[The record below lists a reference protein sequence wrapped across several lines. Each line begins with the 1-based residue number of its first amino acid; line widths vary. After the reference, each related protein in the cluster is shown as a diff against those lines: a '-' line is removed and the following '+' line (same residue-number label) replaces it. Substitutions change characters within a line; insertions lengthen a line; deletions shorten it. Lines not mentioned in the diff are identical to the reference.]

1 MIQYIYFKRLLHS
14 VGEREDIMNIFKE
27 LFDNIKAEWDL
38 AVASPS
44 PELRA
49 SVKRAIDGGDG
60 DLCAEFEDST
70 SWLGHGRI
78 LGDMENAGL
87 TINNPAE
94 DIARVTGW
102 PVDQV
107 KETVE
112 AEKIVLFLRKKMYT
126 DDQIKRIG
134 QIAMSLQRN
143 DGDVNAVIK
152 DVSAVDVDSVN
163 AVIQLMNEYQN
174 LNPVAPAA
182 KPAESKKTTSSRKSP
197 TKKTNES
204 MEKPF
209 TTEAAPAPAQ

>member
-1 MIQYIYFKRLLHS
+1 
-14 VGEREDIMNIFKE
+14 MNIFKE

-38 AVASPS
+38 ATANPS
-44 PELRA
+44 PELCA

-87 TINNPAE
+87 TINNSAE

-112 AEKIVLFLRKKMYT
+112 AEKIVLFLRKKMYA

-143 DGDVNAVIK
+143 NGDVNAVMK
-152 DVSAVDVDSVN
+152 DISTADVDSVN
-163 AVIQLMNEYQN
+163 AVVQLMAEYQN
-174 LNPVAPAA
+174 LNPVAPTKPA
-182 KPAESKKTTSSRKSP
+182 PAESKKTTSSRKSSA
-197 TKKTNES
+197 KKTNEN
-204 MEKPF
+204 MEQPF
-209 TTEAAPAPAQ
+209 TTEPATAQ

>member
-1 MIQYIYFKRLLHS
+1 
-14 VGEREDIMNIFKE
+14 MNIFKE
-27 LFDNIKAEWDL
+27 LFDNIKEEWDL
-38 AVASPS
+38 ATASPS

-87 TINNPAE
+87 TINNSAE

-102 PVDQV
+102 PVDRV

-112 AEKIVLFLRKKMYT
+112 AEKIVLFLRKKMYA

-143 DGDVNAVIK
+143 NGDVNAVMK
-152 DVSAVDVDSVN
+152 DISTADVDSVN
-163 AVIQLMNEYQN
+163 AVVQLMAEYQN
-174 LNPVAPAA
+174 LNPIVPAA
-182 KPAESKKTTSSRKSP
+182 KPAESKKTTSSRKAASA
-197 TKKTNES
+197 KKTTNEN

-209 TTEAAPAPAQ
+209 STEAAPAQ